1 MQQKKKKHLSKL
13 VCFLNNLCKTKGKKK
28 KKKTLYNIFRASK
41 KAYLF
46 ECAKKERISVRSVL
60 DDVSFTLKLKLR
72 RWLTVIQC
80 LCRTAV
86 TWKPPTTTFN
96 GI

>member
-28 KKKTLYNIFRASK
+28 KRKLSIIYSEHQK